1 MSVFPSAPSRRLRAA
16 PYLLIGALA
25 LTASAQTL
33 ASTSSEMHV
42 DGFENRDGAI
52 LAAMQDRFI
61 DCIRDLIYLG
71 KPGVETKSAR
81 DSTEFAKQSVSTTKN

>member
-25 LTASAQTL
+25 LPASAQTL
-33 ASTSSEMHV
+33 ASTRNERRV
-42 DGFENRDGAI
+42 DVFENRDVAI
-52 LAAMQDRFI
+52 LAARQDRFI

-71 KPGVETKSAR
+71 KPGVETESAR
-81 DSTEFAKQSVSTTKN
+81 DSTEFAKQSVSATKN